1 MSTIAYCTLKG
12 VLSAQQLAD
21 LFERS
26 GINRPTRDLARIGRM
41 IEYANLMITAWDGDL
56 LVGVARSL
64 TDFSYACYLSDLA
77 VDAAYQKQGIGRELV
92 RLTREA
98 AGEDSMLL
106 LLSAP
111 GAMEY
116 YPKIGMEEVR
126 NGWIINRAS

>member
-1 MSTIAYCTLKG
+1 MPTITYRTDA
-12 VLSAQQLAD
+12 VLTAPQLAD

-26 GINRPTRDLARIGRM
+26 GITRPTKDLERIGRM
-41 IEYANLMITAWDGDL
+41 IEHADLLITAWDGEY

-64 TDFSYACYLSDLA
+64 TDFSFCCYLSDLA
-77 VDAAYQKQGIGRELV
+77 VDAAYQHQGIGRELV
-92 RLTREA
+92 RQTREL
-98 AGEDSMLL
+98 AGEESALL

-126 NGWIINRAS
+126 NGWIINRAH